1 MPSDGGLHLPVIK
14 NISEN
19 LPIPMT
25 IKTLW
30 QGTLWAIGF
39 AVVTA
44 GLHAQADPPRPVAA
58 VSVNDLAAKPGEHL
72 GPVQVVGVVA
82 AVAGGK
88 GFVLVDARE
97 YAACGLSCLA
107 EAGTAKIPVRWGGAA
122 PKLEQALRVAGT
134 LSRTGQGLQ
143 FVAQE
148 LSRP

>member
-1 MPSDGGLHLPVIK
+1 VPADGGLRLRVK
-14 NISEN
+14 NGFET

-25 IKTLW
+25 IKKCWLH
-30 QGTLWAIGF
+30 TLWAIAF

-44 GLHAQADPPRPVAA
+44 GLNAQEAPPRPIGA

-72 GPVQVVGVVA
+72 GPVQLVGVVA
-82 AVAGGK
+82 AVAEGK

-107 EAGTAKIPVRWGGAA
+107 EVGTAKIPVRWAGAA
-122 PKLEQALRVAGT
+122 PKLEQTLRVAGT
-134 LSRTGQGLQ
+134 LSRTGQGLS

>member
-1 MPSDGGLHLPVIK
+1 MPSDGGLCLRLKHVFEK
-14 NISEN
+14 
-19 LPIPMT
+19 LPIHMT
-25 IKTLW
+25 IKKSWLHAL
-30 QGTLWAIGF
+30 GALAFG
-39 AVVTA
+39 VVTA
-44 GLHAQADPPRPVAA
+44 GLNAQEEAPPRPAAA

-82 AVAGGK
+82 AVSAGK

-122 PKLEQALRVAGT
+122 PKPEQPLRVAGT
-134 LSRTGQGLQ
+134 LSRTDQGLK